1 MPFFDDN
8 PLHRLALQADA
19 ADDELDLRGMDAA
32 KALERIERLLTQSGG
47 NGRLLIRFDAALGDG
62 RETLFLPLGRRLL
75 QARREGRLKRCLP
88 AEDGAAYFI
97 EFNDVAATAH

>member
-8 PLHRLALQADA
+8 PLHKLALRADE
-19 ADDELDLRGMDAA
+19 ADEELDLRGMDAA
-32 KALERIERLLTQSGG
+32 DALQRIETLLSRSSA

-75 QARREGRLKRCLP
+75 DARREGRLKRCLP
-88 AEDGAAYFI
+88 AEGGAAYFI
-97 EFNDVAATAH
+97 EFDDAAETPR

>member
-8 PLHRLALQADA
+8 PLHRLALRADE
-19 ADDELDLRGMDAA
+19 ADDELDLRGLDASV
-32 KALERIERLLTQSGG
+32 ALERIEKLLAESNAT
-47 NGRLLIRFDAALGDG
+47 GRLLIRFDAALGDG

-75 QARREGRLKRCLP
+75 DARREGRLKRCLP

-97 EFNDVAATAH
+97 EFDDVATTAR